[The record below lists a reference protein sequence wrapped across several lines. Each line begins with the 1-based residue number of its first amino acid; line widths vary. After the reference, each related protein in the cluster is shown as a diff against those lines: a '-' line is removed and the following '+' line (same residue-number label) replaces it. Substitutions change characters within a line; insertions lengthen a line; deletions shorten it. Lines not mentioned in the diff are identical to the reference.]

1 MTYLQA
7 QYCIKMTGIF
17 EGKLG
22 TKRFCS
28 SRDWGHYCE
37 YIKRPGDIQ
46 VGYILSSLCYY
57 VAKSYD
63 FQLKQNHHQKL
74 GFAKYINI

>member
-1 MTYLQA
+1 MQA

-46 VGYILSSLCYY
+46 VGYR
-57 VAKSYD
+57 ARSYD

-74 GFAKYINI
+74 SQIHKYMNEKD